1 MKENK
6 VQEFLNDVF
15 GEVRAFKENGQIWFC
30 ANDVLKILEYAESG
44 WINKVKRLKQNGVTK
59 RHLIDSMGRSQET
72 NFINEANFYVLVF
85 GSKMSKAEEFQDW
98 ICGIV
103 IPTLRKDGM
112 YINGEENVTSQDELI
127 KLGYEALMKKC
138 ERLEKQLTKGN
149 VIFYKTNKTYKD
161 VHECSKETGYDVTT
175 IRNHCRAVGGIK
187 LEDRLFG
194 YVGATYNGK
203 GELWVRCLT
212 TGEIEAT
219 AKYFDM
225 KYNMPHGTTN
235 DICLGK
241 IESFNG
247 LDFAFEEHEKDSRFY
262 YKSV

>member
-1 MKENK
+1 MSNTIRT
-6 VQEFLNDVF
+6 FLNETF
-15 GEVRAFKENGQIWFC
+15 GEVRCFSDDNGILWFC
-30 ANDVLKILEYAESG
+30 GFDVAKILGYANPSKTISTKVNDV
-44 WINKVKRLKQNGVTK
+44 TK
-59 RHLIDSMGRSQET
+59 MVRSNNT
-72 NFINEANFYVLVF
+72 NITMISEKSLYKLVF
-85 GSKMSKAEEFQDW
+85 SSKMEKAEEFQDW
-98 ICGIV
+98 ICGTV

-225 KYNMPHGTTN
+225 KYNMPYGTTN

>member
-1 MKENK
+1 MGNK

-15 GEVRAFKENGQIWFC
+15 GEVRAFDNDGVLWFVAKDIC
-30 ANDVLKILEYAESG
+30 DILGTKTKDVPTVLK
-44 WINKVKRLKQNGVTK
+44 NKG
-59 RHLIDSMGRSQET
+59 IDSIDILTSGGVQRMT
-72 NFINEANFYVLVF
+72 VINEQSLYKLIFK
-85 GSKMSKAEEFQDW
+85 SRKPHAEEFQDW
-98 ICGIV
+98 ICGTV

-219 AKYFDM
+219 AKYFDI
-225 KYNMPHGTTN
+225 KYNMPYGTTN

-247 LDFAFEEHEKDSRFY
+247 LDFAFEEHEKDNRFY